1 MQEIIAALITGGV
14 SVIGAVV
21 ALVVSLLNR
30 KKIQSA
36 LDSIKS
42 GVDAGGGSFY
52 VVCDKCGNRVYL
64 SSGNILSDI
73 PAEEKK

>member
-73 PAEEKK
+73 QAGEKK

>member
-1 MQEIIAALITGGV
+1 MQEIVAALVTGGV
-14 SVIGAVV
+14 SVIGAAV

-36 LDSIKS
+36 LDTIKS

-64 SSGNILSDI
+64 SSKNILSDV
-73 PAEEKK
+73 PTEEK